1 MHEVFFCRWTGGPA
15 SRMQRSR
22 VYRGSSAAQIAIK
35 GIARTVAKMQM
46 WLWGDGVG
54 NAYRRALG
62 G

>member
-35 GIARTVAKMQM
+35 GMYSANGSQDADVV
-46 WLWGDGVG
+46 VG
-54 NAYRRALG
+54 RWRR
-62 G
+62 